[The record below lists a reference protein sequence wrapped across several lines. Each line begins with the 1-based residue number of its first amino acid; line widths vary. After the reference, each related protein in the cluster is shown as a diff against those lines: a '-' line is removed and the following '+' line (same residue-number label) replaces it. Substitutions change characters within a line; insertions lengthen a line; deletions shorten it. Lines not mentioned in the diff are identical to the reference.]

1 MLRGEGAF
9 PQPKQ
14 PGFWLLKGIWV
25 YIFYV
30 SKKKNYVFLMWNLRT
45 ISIYILCFQEK
56 NCFFNVE

>member
-25 YIFYV
+25 YIFMFPR
-30 SKKKNYVFLMWNLRT
+30 KKNM
-45 ISIYILCFQEK
+45 
-56 NCFFNVE
+56 FF